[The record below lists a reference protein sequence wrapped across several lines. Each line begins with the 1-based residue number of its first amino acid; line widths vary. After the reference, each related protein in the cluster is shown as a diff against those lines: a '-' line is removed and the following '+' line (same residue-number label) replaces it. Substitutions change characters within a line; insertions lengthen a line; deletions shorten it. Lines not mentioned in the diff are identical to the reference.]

1 MRHLFYIYEDKLKK
15 IPPIDFIF
23 HLDHF
28 CQRKK
33 HPLLCEE
40 KVFSIGSTSLIM
52 QLVPD
57 NDIS

>member
-15 IPPIDFIF
+15 IPSSDFIF

-28 CQRKK
+28 CLRKK
-33 HPLLCEE
+33 HPLLYEE